1 MVKIFLCYIAV
12 VNLITFVVYGVDKLN
27 AKRGKW
33 RISENVL
40 LLLAVLGGSV
50 GAWFGI
56 GCWHHKTLHKK
67 FRYGIPVIIFLQLM
81 LCCLFLR
88 EYIKAYINML

>member
-1 MVKIFLCYIAV
+1 MVKIFLCYAVV
-12 VNLITFVVYGVDKLN
+12 VNLITFVAYGVDKLN
-27 AKRGKW
+27 AVRGKW
-33 RISENVL
+33 RISETTL
-40 LLLAVLGGSV
+40 LLLAVIGGSV

-56 GCWHHKTLHKK
+56 GCWHHKTLHKR
-67 FRYGIPVIIFLQLM
+67 FRYGIPMILLLQLV